1 MKKLLALILLLP
13 VLCFGD
19 GFFGPYISN
28 ALAYTWPQLQTFNGG
43 IAWPGGSLSASAP
56 ANSLVQDASGRLGIG
71 TLPSQWLSTII
82 PIQGVS
88 GALAYNSSVM
98 RLTQNSYVDSV
109 GHDIYI
115 ASGTASEYVET
126 GGSHFFY
133 IAPSGSSG
141 GTISFQLT
149 AEITNSGHFL
159 LNTSTD
165 NGTDQLQVNGSTTA
179 VGVKTTA
186 GFTGST
192 ITAEVAAAS
201 YTQSV
206 NDDYIPVNFAG
217 TVTITMLSAASYP
230 GKMVTIRTYQAQAVN
245 SAASNISI
253 NGVVGT
259 SILPATAGKWAT
271 LKSDGTNWEI
281 IDNN

>member
-1 MKKLLALILLLP
+1 MKHLLAILLLIP
-13 VLCFGD
+13 SLCLGD

-56 ANSLVQDASGRLGIG
+56 ANSLVLDASGRLGIG

-109 GHDIYI
+109 GNDVYI

-141 GTISFQLT
+141 GAISFQLT

-165 NGTDQLQVNGSTTA
+165 NGTDQLQVNGSANFKGVIAVMTTTVASLPPAGIKGREA
-179 VGVKTTA
+179 VVTDATA
-186 GFTGST
+186 PTYLGTLTGG
-192 ITAEVAAAS
+192 
-201 YTQSV
+201 
-206 NDDYIPVNFAG
+206 G
-217 TVTITMLSAASYP
+217 TVTTP
-230 GKMVTIRTYQAQAVN
+230 V
-245 SAASNISI
+245 
-253 NGVVGT
+253 
-259 SILPATAGKWAT
+259 
-271 LKSDGTNWEI
+271 
-281 IDNN
+281 IDNGTAWVSY

>member
-1 MKKLLALILLLP
+1 MKRLLAILLLVP
-13 VLCFGD
+13 SFCLGD
-19 GFFGPYISN
+19 GFFGPYVSN
-28 ALAYTWPQLQTFNGG
+28 ALSYAWPQLQTFNGG
-43 IAWPGGSLSASAP
+43 ISTTTIGASGTISSTASTGSALTWTGGSLSASAP
-56 ANSLVQDASGRLGIG
+56 AGSLVQDAAGNLSATGYMGAMNFSGLNTAFSIGSVADAYSNGFQIYGSAGGANANSIVAVINGIG
-71 TLPSQWLSTII
+71 PVLRI
-82 PIQGVS
+82 P
-88 GALAYNSSVM
+88 
-98 RLTQNSYVDSV
+98 
-109 GHDIYI
+109 
-115 ASGTASEYVET
+115 
-126 GGSHFFY
+126 
-133 IAPSGSSG
+133 SSG
-141 GTISFQLT
+141 
-149 AEITNSGHFL
+149 HL
-159 LNTSTD
+159 LINTSTD
-165 NGTDQLQVNGSTTA
+165 NGTDTFQNNGSLTS